1 MSEMNNRKSQIDHI
15 LINIKWKNC
24 LKNCEAYSSSA
35 SVGSDHRI
43 LSAKRRSSLRSNTAT
58 PRKENH
64 DWNVLKS
71 DQELKNRYSIQ
82 LHNRFSIIQNELT
95 DTIDDEYQHFITAN
109 KETAKEMI
117 LKKAKRQKIKYIDD
131 KRIKQERRNVATAYS
146 CYTRNPANETQEEL
160 NQKKGVLEEVC
171 SIYLAKNSTKRLL
184 RLNNQAKL
192 ISKKKDGN

>member
-43 LSAKRRSSLRSNTAT
+43 LSAKRRLSLRSNTAT

-171 SIYLAKNSTKRLL
+171 SICLAKNSTKRLL

-192 ISKKKDGN
+192 ISKKKVGN